1 MLVAR
6 EHRKLQL
13 KQSDHLP
20 DFDPKT
26 ANIRESSWVVSPVPR
41 RLQCR
46 HVDLGDVSPSN
57 TPHFIAALKS
67 TAQGIQVKSHS
78 CVAVYV
84 CLKHKCINI
93 LIHVLFVCS
102 VNSCYHRMCNMMK
115 DCIDK
120 H

>member
-6 EHRKLQL
+6 ELRKLQL

-84 CLKHKCINI
+84 C
-93 LIHVLFVCS
+93 
-102 VNSCYHRMCNMMK
+102 
-115 DCIDK
+115 
-120 H
+120 